1 MEYSEDFLAGWTAAR
16 EIAQRRGSVPPY
28 PPGYGVQPEPEPVS
42 EPEPEPPVLTPEPE
56 PEPPVLEHPVAP
68 EGVTVAENNEIVQ
81 E

>member
-42 EPEPEPPVLTPEPE
+42 EPEPEP
-56 PEPPVLEHPVAP
+56 EPPVLEHPVAP